1 MSTLTHTM
9 SDSVTMF
16 RRDLVHQ
23 RRYPSVTVML
33 IAMPVVFLLLFVFV
47 FGGTLGDGIEGAG
60 GRQGYLEYVVPGVLL
75 MAIAAVAQG
84 TCISV
89 AKDMTEG
96 IIARFRTMAI
106 SRAAV
111 LTGHVGGAMFQTVL
125 GLAVVVVMALALGFR
140 PTATPIEWVAT
151 IALLTLITFA
161 FTWLTVALGINAASV
176 ETASN
181 SPMFLLL
188 LPFLGSAFV
197 PTESMPT
204 AVQWFADHQPFT
216 PMIETVRG
224 LLVGTPIGNDGI
236 VSIVWCVV
244 IAGASYLWA
253 RSSYDR
259 RSVR

>member
-1 MSTLTHTM
+1 MTTLAHTL
-9 SDSVTMF
+9 SDSATML
-16 RRDLVHQ
+16 RRDLLHQ

-47 FGGTLGDGIEGAG
+47 FGGTLGDGIDGAG
-60 GRQGYLEYVVPGVLL
+60 GREGYLEYVVPGILL

-89 AKDMTEG
+89 AMDMTAG
-96 IIARFRTMAI
+96 IVARFRTMAI

-111 LTGHVGGAMFQTVL
+111 LGGHVGGAMIQTMLALLVVL
-125 GLAVVVVMALALGFR
+125 VMALALGFR
-140 PTATPIEWVAT
+140 PTATPVEWLAT
-151 IALLTLITFA
+151 AALLAAITFA

-197 PTESMPT
+197 PTDSMPA
-204 AVQWFADHQPFT
+204 AVRWFADNQPFT

-224 LLVGTPIGNDGI
+224 LLTGTPIGSDGI
-236 VSIVWCVV
+236 VSLVWCVV
-244 IAGASYLWA
+244 IAGASVLWA